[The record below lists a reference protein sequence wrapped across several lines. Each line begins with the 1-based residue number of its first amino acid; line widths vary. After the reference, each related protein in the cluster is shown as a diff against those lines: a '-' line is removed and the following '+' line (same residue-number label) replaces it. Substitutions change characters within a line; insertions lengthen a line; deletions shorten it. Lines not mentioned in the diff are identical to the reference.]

1 MSFGARCFKHT
12 TPLRRTCSRV
22 LRATCCEDGG
32 HFVEHEGYPLPV
44 PWVECARKLGES
56 ANENVGGPTSPS
68 MWHYPL
74 HFITQSNVQ
83 SHSVTGSCACRFS
96 LVHSFARQRTCDGTQ
111 SSDADQR
118 PTLAVFL
125 GGAHR
130 LTFTCLDQ
138 MTRHHQCKPVRPNCV
153 TCVTYDSL
161 FEWDAH
167 RKRPLRR
174 GKVAAIGSDG
184 LSVGA

>member
-1 MSFGARCFKHT
+1 MHTPPPLDGHVVEFCGPHAVRTAGTSSSMRATRCQS
-12 TPLRRTCSRV
+12 RGSRV
-22 LRATCCEDGG
+22 
-32 HFVEHEGYPLPV
+32 
-44 PWVECARKLGES
+44 CASRVKQQTKT
-56 ANENVGGPTSPS
+56 GGPTSPS

-111 SSDADQR
+111 SSDADQK

-138 MTRHHQCKPVRPNCV
+138 TTCHHQCKPVRQNCV